1 MDVAGSMAGL
11 KAVRISGYRIGLGSL
26 LVAVAATQLAFA
38 QIDALNCEQA
48 SNFVEKTICS
58 NPKLLELDRSLF
70 QEIERASQEPKIPA
84 QLLQLTQQNWTKQR
98 NQCKNTACIETAY
111 QQRIQESKNLNAMN
125 QEFVHYF
132 IRTKNDKPDPQLAL
146 LQLQFLDE
154 KRVRVLAQTFWIN
167 SQGGLHQSTDFSGY
181 ANQGKR
187 ITVKDLDSKC
197 ILKLRQHADYW
208 QVWQDSPYCGNKNLR
223 FSGHYDLQK

>member
-1 MDVAGSMAGL
+1 MTGL
-11 KAVRISGYRIGLGSL
+11 KAVAVLKYQLGLGGL
-26 LVAVAATQLAFA
+26 LIAVAATQLSHA
-38 QIDALNCEQA
+38 QIEGLDCEQA
-48 SNFVEKTICS
+48 GNFVEKTICS
-58 NPKLLELDRSLF
+58 NPKLIDMDRSLF
-70 QEIERASQEPKIPA
+70 QEIERATQEPKIPA
-84 QLLQLTQQNWTKQR
+84 QLLELTQQNWIKQR

-111 QQRIQESKNLNAMN
+111 QQRLQESKNLNAMN

-132 IRTKNDKPDPQLAL
+132 IRSKNNKPDAQLAL

-167 SQGGLHQSTDFSGY
+167 PQGGLHQSTDFSGY

-197 ILKLRQHADYW
+197 VLKLRQYADYW
-208 QVWQDSPYCGNKNLR
+208 QVWQDSPLCGNKNLR
-223 FSGHYDLQK
+223 FSGRYNLQK

>member
-1 MDVAGSMAGL
+1 MDATGSMAVL
-11 KAVRISGYRIGLGSL
+11 TAVKVSIYRAGLGGL
-26 LVAVAATQLAFA
+26 LVAIASVQLAFA
-38 QIDALNCEQA
+38 QIEPLNCEQA

-58 NPKLLELDRSLF
+58 NPKLIELDRNLF

-84 QLLQLTQQNWTKQR
+84 QLLELTQQNWSKQR
-98 NQCKNTACIETAY
+98 NQCKNTACIEMSY

-167 SQGGLHQSTDFSGY
+167 PQGGLHQSTDFSGY

-197 ILKLRQHADYW
+197 VLKLRQYADYW
-208 QVWQDSPYCGNKNLR
+208 QVWQDSPLCGNKNLR
-223 FSGHYDLQK
+223 FSGRYNLQK